1 MRLTHCPDCFGKSS
15 HQANCPSNDE
25 WDDDMSTDYI
35 AEVKRSVANYEL
47 VIRQVDPTLSAAQ
60 LMDAAQVLMELEE
73 NPFDPEDY
81 KSISIAINEAR
92 GI

>member
-25 WDDDMSTDYI
+25 WDDMSTDYT
-35 AEVKRSVANYEL
+35 AEVKRTIADYQL
-47 VIRQVDPTLSAAQ
+47 AIQGFDPTLSAVE

-73 NPFDPEDY
+73 DPFDPEDY
-81 KSISIAINEAR
+81 RSISIAINEAR